1 MSRAMLVLPGRGAY
15 TPASLGTLQVEHRLI
30 DVAEAARARYDLPSL
45 RELDAA
51 PRFDPPV
58 HLRPANASALIY
70 LISMIDGETARRDH
84 EVVVAMGNS
93 LGWYAALAAAGA
105 LSFEDGFRLVQEMS
119 LLQEEPMAEGP
130 GGQVI
135 YPLTDASWRPD
146 PELESAVAHALQGG
160 NGEVHA
166 SLDLGAYTV
175 LAGTEAGIARLL
187 ANLPTVTV
195 GERRYPLRLAMHGP
209 YHSPLAAPVASAAR
223 GRLADLAWTAP
234 RMAIVDGRGARWSP
248 WSTDPLAL
256 RDYTLGEQV
265 TTPYRFAT
273 SLRVALREWAP
284 EIMVLPGP
292 GNSLGSI
299 CAQIVVAEGYRGIRS
314 RADFDFA
321 QGSAPLVLSMR
332 R

>member
-1 MSRAMLVLPGRGAY
+1 
-15 TPASLGTLQVEHRLI
+15 
-30 DVAEAARARYDLPSL
+30 
-45 RELDAA
+45 
-51 PRFDPPV
+51 
-58 HLRPANASALIY
+58 
-70 LISMIDGETARRDH
+70 
-84 EVVVAMGNS
+84 
-93 LGWYAALAAAGA
+93 
-105 LSFEDGFRLVQEMS
+105 MS
-119 LLQEEPMAEGP
+119 LLQEEPMAGGP

-146 PELESAVAHALQGG
+146 PELESAVAHALRGG

-175 LAGTEAGIARLL
+175 LAGTEAGVARLL
-187 ANLPTVTV
+187 ADLPAVTV

-223 GRLADLAWTAP
+223 DRLADLAWTAP
-234 RMAIVDGRGARWSP
+234 DTALVDGRGARWSP

-284 EIMVLPGP
+284 EVIVLPGP

-314 RADFDFA
+314 RADFDAA

>member
-1 MSRAMLVLPGRGAY
+1 MLVLPGRGAY
-15 TPASLGTLQVEHRLI
+15 TSASLGTLRAEHPLI

-58 HLRPANASALIY
+58 HLRAANASALTY
-70 LISMIDGETARRDH
+70 LVSMIDVETARRDH
-84 EVVVAMGNS
+84 EVVVATGNS
-93 LGWYAALAAAGA
+93 LGWYTALTAAGA
-105 LSFEDGFRLVQEMS
+105 LSFADGFRLVQEMS
-119 LLQEEPMAEGP
+119 LLQEEPMAGGP

-146 PELESAVAHALQGG
+146 PELASAVAHALRGG
-160 NGEVHA
+160 NGEVHT

-175 LAGTEAGIARLL
+175 LAGTEEGVARLL
-187 ANLPTVTV
+187 ADLPAVTV

-209 YHSPLAAPVASAAR
+209 YHSPLAAPIASAAR
-223 GRLADLAWTAP
+223 DRLANLAWTAP
-234 RMAIVDGRGARWSP
+234 QMALVDGRGARWTA

-284 EIMVLPGP
+284 EIIVLPGP